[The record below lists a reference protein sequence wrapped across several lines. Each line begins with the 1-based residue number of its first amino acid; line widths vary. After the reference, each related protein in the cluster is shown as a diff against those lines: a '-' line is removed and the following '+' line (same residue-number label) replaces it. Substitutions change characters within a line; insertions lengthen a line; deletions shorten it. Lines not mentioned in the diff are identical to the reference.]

1 MRDWSYYGAAHRH
14 AVHEDEAAN
23 RLCDRTMGALRLAG
37 DEAELRRRAGAGDRC
52 AAITLVEILVDADR
66 LDELRAMQEAGDD
79 RAGATLMEALTRRGR
94 EDELRR
100 EIAAGHDVMWLVH
113 YLNDLGRTDD
123 ALAALQEWAAQHPAR
138 ARLAHARRLTVLLEH
153 GRVEE
158 VRRAAE
164 SGDPTAVRHL
174 RRFLSR

>member
-1 MRDWSYYGAAHRH
+1 MRDWSYYGAAHRY
-14 AVHEDEAAN
+14 AVHEDEAAE
-23 RLCDRTMGALRLAG
+23 RLCDRTMRELRLAD

-52 AAITLVEILVDADR
+52 SAIAFFEILVDADR

-79 RAGATLMEALTRRGR
+79 RAGATLMEALSRQGR

-100 EIAAGHDVMWLVH
+100 EIAAGHDVMWLVY
-113 YLNDLGRTDD
+113 YLKDLGRVDD
-123 ALAALQEWAAQHPAR
+123 ALAALQEWADQHPDEAS
-138 ARLAHARRLTVLLEH
+138 LAHARRLTVLLEH

-164 SGDPTAVRHL
+164 SGDHTAARHL
-174 RRFLSR
+174 RRFSSK